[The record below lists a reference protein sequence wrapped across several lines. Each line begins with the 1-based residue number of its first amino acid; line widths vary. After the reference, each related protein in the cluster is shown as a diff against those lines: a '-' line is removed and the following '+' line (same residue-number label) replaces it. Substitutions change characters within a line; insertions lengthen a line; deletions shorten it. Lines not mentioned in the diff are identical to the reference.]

1 MRHFLNNG
9 NEQEFPELEPLSYH
23 WYTST
28 QRPPADKVAGEMYGY
43 EEEPSYE
50 LIERYDLRFVAQ
62 ETWDEVTS
70 RYF

>member
-1 MRHFLNNG
+1 MKI
-9 NEQEFPELEPLSYH
+9 Y

-28 QRPPADKVAGEMYGY
+28 QRPPADKVAGGLYGY

-50 LIERYDLRFVAQ
+50 TIEKYDLRFIAH
-62 ETWDEVTS
+62 ETWGKVTD